1 MAPWSGYCGITFLNY
16 LLLKWIIFTPLPFVY
31 VSLHEK
37 EIVWQSFITNAW
49 LRNSTVLRLSR
60 LYYTPK
66 MERCFKQLISNC
78 ENNNCENKIPIRYVN
93 KAEMFE
99 MQKKIF
105 DELDFFKMLL
115 IWINLLL
122 SNELLVA
129 SGPKVCIFALFL

>member
-1 MAPWSGYCGITFLNY
+1 MSGDLTELCLYIQKWYWMAPWSGYRGITFLNY

-93 KAEMFE
+93 KSERLE
-99 MQKKIF
+99 MQKKNWI
-105 DELDFFKMLL
+105 FKMLL
-115 IWINLLL
+115 IL
-122 SNELLVA
+122 S
-129 SGPKVCIFALFL
+129 